1 MSAAVEGIRF
11 EQLQLE
17 PAYRKVAAAISE
29 RIVSRSLREGE
40 RLPPETELARQF
52 GVNRS
57 TIREADKNLA
67 AKRLIEVA
75 PKVGTR
81 VLPFASW
88 NLLDPDVLSW
98 RLNAQFD
105 SRIVEDLYEMRQCF
119 EPRAC
124 YLAARDGTGED
135 LERIERCFADM
146 ISMMQTPALAASAET
161 EFHLAI
167 IAATHNG
174 LFVTIGGAVKTAL
187 RVSFA
192 LTQKSPGRPAMD
204 MTPYET
210 VLAAILERRGEA
222 ASEAMRRLLELSRLR
237 VLTALDTQPVAAK
250 IAG

>member
-1 MSAAVEGIRF
+1 MSA
-11 EQLQLE
+11 Q
-17 PAYRKVAAAISE
+17 VARIIGT
-29 RIVSRSLREGE
+29 RIVSGEFAPGDSLPIES
-40 RLPPETELARQF
+40 ELCQAY
-52 GVNRS
+52 GVSRS
-57 TIREADKNLA
+57 TIREAVKNLA
-67 AKRLIEVA
+67 AKRLLEVG

-81 VLPFASW
+81 VLPFVNW

-105 SRIVEDLYEMRQCF
+105 NRIVEDLYEMRQCF

-124 YLAARDGTGED
+124 YLAARDGAKDD
-135 LERIERCFADM
+135 LDLISRCYADM
-146 ISMMQTPALAASAET
+146 LSTLQTPALAASAET

-192 LTQKSPGRPAMD
+192 LTQKSPGRPAME
-204 MTPYET
+204 MEPYEA
-210 VLAAILERRGEA
+210 VLGAILARRGEA
-222 ASEAMRRLLELSRLR
+222 ASDAMRRLLELSRLR
-237 VLTALDTQPVAAK
+237 VLTALDKQPAAAR

>member
-1 MSAAVEGIRF
+1 MFERNTSVSTMSS
-11 EQLQLE
+11 Q
-17 PAYRKVAAAISE
+17 VARIIGA
-29 RIVSRSLREGE
+29 RIVSGEFRPGDSLPIES
-40 RLPPETELARQF
+40 ELCLAY
-52 GVNRS
+52 GVSRS
-57 TIREADKNLA
+57 TIREAVKNLA

-81 VLPFASW
+81 VLPFSSW

-105 SRIVEDLYEMRQCF
+105 HRIVEDLYEMRQCF

-124 YLAARDGTGED
+124 FLAARDGDDED
-135 LERIERCFADM
+135 LEHIRRCHADM
-146 ISMMQTPALAASAET
+146 ISTLQTPALAASAET

-192 LTQKSPGRPAMD
+192 LTQRSPSPQPMD
-204 MTPYET
+204 LTPYQT
-210 VLAAILERRGEA
+210 VLSAILERRGDE
-222 ASEAMRRLLELSRLR
+222 ASEAMRGLLELSRQR
-237 VLTALDTQPVAAK
+237 VLTALDKAPTHSKAE
-250 IAG
+250 

>member
-1 MSAAVEGIRF
+1 MFERNTSVSTMSS
-11 EQLQLE
+11 Q
-17 PAYRKVAAAISE
+17 VARIIGA
-29 RIVSRSLREGE
+29 RIVSGEFRPGDSLPIES
-40 RLPPETELARQF
+40 ELCLAY
-52 GVNRS
+52 GVSRS
-57 TIREADKNLA
+57 TIREAVKNLA

-81 VLPFASW
+81 VLPFSSW

-105 SRIVEDLYEMRQCF
+105 HRIVEDLYEMRQCF

-124 YLAARDGTGED
+124 FLAARDGDEED
-135 LERIERCFADM
+135 LEHIGRCHADM
-146 ISMMQTPALAASAET
+146 ISTLPTPALAASAET

-192 LTQKSPGRPAMD
+192 LTQRSQSRQPMD
-204 MTPYET
+204 LTPYQT
-210 VLAAILERRGEA
+210 VLTAILERRGEA
-222 ASEAMRRLLELSRLR
+222 ASEAMRGLLELSRQR
-237 VLTALDTQPVAAK
+237 VLSALDNTLND
-250 IAG
+250 AGA

>member
-1 MSAAVEGIRF
+1 MFERNNSVSTMSA
-11 EQLQLE
+11 Q
-17 PAYRKVAAAISE
+17 VARIIGT
-29 RIVSRSLREGE
+29 RIVSGEFAPGDSLPIES
-40 RLPPETELARQF
+40 ELCQAY
-52 GVNRS
+52 GVSRS
-57 TIREADKNLA
+57 TIREAVKNLA
-67 AKRLIEVA
+67 AKRLLEVG

-81 VLPFASW
+81 VLPFVNW

-105 SRIVEDLYEMRQCF
+105 NRIVEDLYEMRQCF

-124 YLAARDGTGED
+124 YLAARDGAKDD
-135 LERIERCFADM
+135 LDLISRCYADM
-146 ISMMQTPALAASAET
+146 LSTLQTPALAASAET

-192 LTQKSPGRPAMD
+192 LTQKSPGRPAME
-204 MTPYET
+204 MEPYEA
-210 VLAAILERRGEA
+210 VLGAILARRGEA
-222 ASEAMRRLLELSRLR
+222 ASDAMRRLLELSRLR
-237 VLTALDTQPVAAK
+237 VLTALDKQPAAAR

>member
-1 MSAAVEGIRF
+1 MFERNSSVSTMSAQVARIIGTRVVSGEFRPGDSLPI
-11 EQLQLE
+11 ESELCQ
-17 PAYRKVAAAISE
+17 AYG
-29 RIVSRSLREGE
+29 VS
-40 RLPPETELARQF
+40 
-52 GVNRS
+52 RS
-57 TIREADKNLA
+57 TIREAVKNLS

-75 PKVGTR
+75 PKIGTR

-105 SRIVEDLYEMRQCF
+105 NRIVEDLYEMRQCF

-124 YLAARDGTGED
+124 YLAARDGTPED
-135 LERIERCFADM
+135 LERIRRCLADM
-146 ISMMQTPALAASAET
+146 MSMLQTPALAAAAET
-161 EFHLAI
+161 EFHLSI

-192 LTQKSPGRPAMD
+192 LTQKSPGRPAME
-204 MTPYET
+204 MEPYEA
-210 VLAAILERRGEA
+210 VLGAILARRGDA
-222 ASEAMRRLLELSRLR
+222 AADAMRRLLELSRLR
-237 VLTALDTQPVAAK
+237 VLTALDTQPSVVK

>member
-1 MSAAVEGIRF
+1 MFERNNSVSTMSA
-11 EQLQLE
+11 Q
-17 PAYRKVAAAISE
+17 VARIIGT
-29 RIVSRSLREGE
+29 RIVSGEFAPGDSLPIES
-40 RLPPETELARQF
+40 ELCQAY
-52 GVNRS
+52 GVSRS
-57 TIREADKNLA
+57 TIREAVKNLA
-67 AKRLIEVA
+67 AKRLLEVG

-81 VLPFASW
+81 VLPFVNW

-105 SRIVEDLYEMRQCF
+105 NRIIEDLYEMRQCF

-124 YLAARDGTGED
+124 YLAARDGAKDD
-135 LERIERCFADM
+135 LELISRCYADM
-146 ISMMQTPALAASAET
+146 LSTLQTPALAASAET

-192 LTQKSPGRPAMD
+192 LTQKGPGRPAME
-204 MTPYET
+204 MEPYEA
-210 VLAAILERRGEA
+210 VLGAILARRGEA
-222 ASEAMRRLLELSRLR
+222 ASDAMRRLLELSRLR
-237 VLTALDTQPVAAK
+237 VLTALDKQPAAAR

>member
-1 MSAAVEGIRF
+1 MFERNSSVSTMSAQVARIIGTRVVSGEFRPGDSLPI
-11 EQLQLE
+11 ESELCQ
-17 PAYRKVAAAISE
+17 AYG
-29 RIVSRSLREGE
+29 VS
-40 RLPPETELARQF
+40 
-52 GVNRS
+52 RS
-57 TIREADKNLA
+57 TIREAVKNLS

-75 PKVGTR
+75 PKIGTR

-105 SRIVEDLYEMRQCF
+105 NRIVEDLYEMRQCF

-124 YLAARDGTGED
+124 YLAARDGTPED
-135 LERIERCFADM
+135 LERIRRCLADM
-146 ISMMQTPALAASAET
+146 MSMLQTPALAAAAET
-161 EFHLAI
+161 EFHLSI

-192 LTQKSPGRPAMD
+192 LTQKSPGRPAME
-204 MTPYET
+204 MEPYEA
-210 VLAAILERRGEA
+210 VLGAILARRGDA
-222 ASEAMRRLLELSRLR
+222 AADAMRRLLELSRLR
-237 VLTALDTQPVAAK
+237 VLTALDTQPSAVK

>member
-1 MSAAVEGIRF
+1 MFERNNSVSTMSA
-11 EQLQLE
+11 Q
-17 PAYRKVAAAISE
+17 VARIIGT
-29 RIVSRSLREGE
+29 RIVSGEFGPGDSLPIES
-40 RLPPETELARQF
+40 ELCQAY
-52 GVNRS
+52 GVSRS
-57 TIREADKNLA
+57 TIREAVKNLS
-67 AKRLIEVA
+67 AKRLLEVA

-105 SRIVEDLYEMRQCF
+105 NRIVEDLYEMRQCF

-124 YLAARDGTGED
+124 YLAARDGTSED
-135 LERIERCFADM
+135 LERIRRCFADM
-146 ISMMQTPALAASAET
+146 LSTLQTPALAASAET

-192 LTQKSPGRPAMD
+192 LTQKGPGRPAME
-204 MTPYET
+204 MEPYEA
-210 VLAAILERRGEA
+210 VLGAILARRGEA